1 VSYANVQLAIE
12 AQLVTPLNGRLT
24 QWPNGPKINPD
35 GAAYA
40 EVYHLPARTSVDTLG
55 QHGADL
61 VPGLTQ
67 INVYDPLET
76 GDNTAS
82 ALVDTF
88 RTSFKAGQWITQ
100 SGQAVLI
107 RACGP
112 GPAKRD
118 GSYFMSIIEI
128 EWEARLAR

>member
-1 VSYANVQLAIE
+1 MSYATAQLAIE
-12 AQLVTPLNGRLT
+12 SQLSTPLTGRLT
-24 QWPNGPKINPD
+24 QWPNGPKIAPD

-55 QHGADL
+55 EHGADL

-76 GDNTAS
+76 GDNAAAS
-82 ALVDTF
+82 LVDTF
-88 RTSFKAGQWITQ
+88 RTSFKAGQWLTN

-118 GSYFMSIIEI
+118 GSYFKSIVEI
-128 EWEARLAR
+128 QWEARLAR